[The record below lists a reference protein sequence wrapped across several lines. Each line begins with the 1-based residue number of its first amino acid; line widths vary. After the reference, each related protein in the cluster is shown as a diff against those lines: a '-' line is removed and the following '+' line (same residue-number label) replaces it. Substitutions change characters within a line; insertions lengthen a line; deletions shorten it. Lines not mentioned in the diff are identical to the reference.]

1 MHNQQQLESTPV
13 AAVVR
18 RASRVATIVAMLYC
32 GSAFQL
38 PAQSS
43 SAFNE
48 VDHVRGVVINSVTR
62 EPVSRAV
69 VSSPDNGFAAMT
81 DDRGRFEFIFPR
93 PEPAPTVPFVDSSQT
108 QDQPQSV
115 IRRAIHAANPPSQLI
130 ARKIGYLAAT
140 EATDISQS
148 ASAHAD
154 VTIVLVPESRIIGH
168 VVIPGWD
175 GSEKMQVEVHH
186 RSYREDHERWDAV
199 GVAGTRADG
208 EFRLAGLAPGYYKLL
223 TLEHPDRDP
232 LTFNPRGPMMGYAP
246 VYYPGASDF
255 ESAAV
260 INLAPGETFQA
271 TLSPIKKP
279 YYPVKVGFTPELASS
294 QIEIMV
300 WPQGRP
306 GPGFSLG
313 YNQRD
318 GNVQGSLPDGTYSL
332 LVASYGPSVQTGVSN
347 FTVRGAASTEAS
359 IALFPASSITVNIAE
374 EFQHPESA
382 PWKIAATAVPRPDGE
397 PNALRRNFVQVSLIP
412 VEQFGLSAQAASNP
426 SQKPGDESLL
436 IENVRPGR
444 YRVTAS
450 TGFGYVGSIRSG
462 GTDLLR
468 QPLVVGAGV
477 AMPPIEIALR
487 DDGAE
492 VSGTITS
499 PNNASA
505 SVGSGQVNRL
515 VYLISM
521 DRPGDPVTMVFAD
534 PSGTFAIPQVPPG
547 SYRVLA
553 LDRQKADLNAADN
566 EFLKDHES
574 KIQSIRVVAEQK
586 IQLQQLPLIT
596 AAE

>member
-1 MHNQQQLESTPV
+1 MRNQQQLESKRV

-18 RASRVATIVAMLYC
+18 RVSRAAAIVAMLYC
-32 GSAFQL
+32 CSAFQIS
-38 PAQSS
+38 AQTS
-43 SAFNE
+43 SAFTD
-48 VDHVRGVVINSVTR
+48 VDRVHGVVINSVTR

-93 PEPAPTVPFVDSSQT
+93 PDPEMAAPPTNT
-108 QDQPQSV
+108 QVQS
-115 IRRAIHAANPPSQLI
+115 AISIVTRFPAANGARPGALM
-130 ARKIGYLAAT
+130 ARKIGYLPAT

-175 GSEKMQVEVHH
+175 GSEKMQVEVHR
-186 RSYREDHERWDAV
+186 RSYREGHERWDAV
-199 GVAGTRADG
+199 GVAGTRASG
-208 EFRLAGLAPGYYKLL
+208 EFRLAGLTPGYYKLL

-232 LTFNPRGPMMGYAP
+232 LTFNPRGPMMGYPP
-246 VYYPGASDF
+246 VYYPSASDF
-255 ESAAV
+255 ESATA
-260 INLAPGETFQA
+260 IHLAPGETFQA
-271 TLSPIKKP
+271 RLSPMKKP
-279 YYPVKVGFTPELASS
+279 YYPVKVGFTPELASP

-313 YNQRD
+313 YSQRD
-318 GNVQGSLPDGTYSL
+318 GNIQGSLPDGSYSL
-332 LVASYGPSVQTGVSN
+332 LVASYGPSVQAGMSN

-359 IALFPASSITVNIAE
+359 IALFPASSITVNIGE
-374 EFQHPESA
+374 ELQHPESA
-382 PWKIAATAVPRPDGE
+382 PWNNAATAVPRPDGG
-397 PNALRRNFVQVSLIP
+397 PNAMRRDFVQVRLIP
-412 VEQFGLSAQAASNP
+412 VEQFSLSAQVASNQ
-426 SQKPGDESLL
+426 SQNPGDESLL
-436 IENVRPGR
+436 IDNVRPGR
-444 YRVTAS
+444 YWVNAGTA
-450 TGFGYVGSIRSG
+450 FGYVGSIRSG

-468 QPLVVGAGV
+468 QPLVVGAGA

-492 VSGTITS
+492 VGGTITS

-505 SVGSGQVNRL
+505 SVESGQVSRL

-521 DRPGDPVTMVFAD
+521 DRPGDQVRMGFAD
-534 PSGTFAIPQVPPG
+534 PSSTFAIPQVPPG

-553 LDRQKADLNAADN
+553 LDRQRADLNAADD
-566 EFLKDHES
+566 EFLKEHES
-574 KIQSIRVVAEQK
+574 KIQSIRLVAEQK
-586 IQLQQLPLIT
+586 IQLHLPLIT